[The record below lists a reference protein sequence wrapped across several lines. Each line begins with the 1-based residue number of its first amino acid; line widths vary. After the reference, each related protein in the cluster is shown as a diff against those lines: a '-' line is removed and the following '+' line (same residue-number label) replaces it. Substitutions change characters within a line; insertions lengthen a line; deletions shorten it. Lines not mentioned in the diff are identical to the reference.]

1 MSLLIEK
8 HSRHSNQRSQGFI
21 YGFWGL
27 DEASWTSQQHER
39 WRGRELIL
47 CMKQLNIPY
56 IVFRNTR
63 LLSIARKES
72 ERCRSE
78 ELCVGCDRH
87 MCSDE
92 NLKTSKK
99 GGGHPASP
107 RVGKKK
113 KKKKDYG
120 RFDVIGLY
128 KRGLLFNFSFFT
140 EERFERICQV
150 AYHEDG
156 HVSLANGH
164 VSLANEG
171 FQCWALR
178 VGGRDVHGV
187 EEADYPF
194 EHLSLRLPGTPTK
207 FLVG

>member
-1 MSLLIEK
+1 MPSPSMSLLIEK

-21 YGFWGL
+21 YEFWGL

-39 WRGRELIL
+39 WRGRELVL

-113 KKKKDYG
+113 KEEEEDYG
-120 RFDVIGLY
+120 RFD
-128 KRGLLFNFSFFT
+128 
-140 EERFERICQV
+140 ERFERICQV

-171 FQCWALR
+171 FQCGALR

-207 FLVG
+207 FLVA